1 MPETIKSKRDLMPF
15 AIAVSF
21 SVVQVLGEREGRPKD
36 IFNIAMNKNPTRKRF
51 SLGKWLTDIIFICLN
66 LSNRYSNPKRREGI
80 EKEVP

>member
-51 SLGKWLTDIIFICLN
+51 SLGKWLRCFTDIIFICLN

-80 EKEVP
+80 EK